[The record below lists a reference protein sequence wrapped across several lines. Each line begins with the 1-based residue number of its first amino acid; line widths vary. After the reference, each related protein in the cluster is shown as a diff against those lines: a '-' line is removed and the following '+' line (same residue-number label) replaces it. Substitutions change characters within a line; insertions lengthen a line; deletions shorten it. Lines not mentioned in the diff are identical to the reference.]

1 MNMRNVVSRLLF
13 VTAAISV
20 PAHAQIA
27 LPAATIT
34 SSAGGTLTYDD
45 GIEAWSS
52 SESRTSRRGDAVHVE
67 QSTGSV
73 SYEAGARAEYGSL
86 EAYVATEWVPG
97 GEWPYGN
104 QASASASAQTNDFF
118 VITGGSGVAAAG
130 VTASIEGGLAR
141 DPALISSAAS
151 GYEFR
156 LIYEVVQYPL
166 PCWFEPNTCTPADST
181 QWIVTE
187 SRGMSGS
194 SRPIRVDTDIETDF
208 LFRYDQPFR
217 LNAYLSATGG
227 QGGDADV
234 AAAVSYFLDLPAG
247 AVLTSASGI
256 GYIAAVPE
264 PGTYALLLL
273 GLAGLG
279 LDHRRRAHRH
289 HR

>member
-1 MNMRNVVSRLLF
+1 MNMSNVVYRLLF
-13 VTAAISV
+13 VTAAITV
-20 PAHAQIA
+20 PAHAQIV
-27 LPAATIT
+27 LPAATV
-34 SSAGGTLTYDD
+34 SSNAGGTLTYDD
-45 GIEAWSS
+45 GIDAWSS
-52 SESRTSRRGDAVHVE
+52 SESRASRRGDAVHVE

-73 SYEAGARAEYGSL
+73 SYEAGARAAYGSM
-86 EAYVATEWVPG
+86 EAYAATEWVPG

-130 VTASIEGGLAR
+130 VNASIEGALTR
-141 DPALISSAAS
+141 DPAVVSSAAS

-156 LIYEVVQYPL
+156 LTYEVVQYPQ
-166 PCWFEPNTCTPADST
+166 PCWFEPNTCTPADNT

-187 SRGMSGS
+187 SRQMSGS

-217 LNAYLSATGG
+217 LNAYLSASGG
-227 QGGDADV
+227 QGGDAEV

-279 LDHRRRAHRH
+279 LDHRRRARRNHR
-289 HR
+289 